1 MKRFLAVSMIVLI
14 MSQLAWAEFHE
25 SSLTEL
31 AVSHPHRA
39 EDTGGAITHY
49 VRVMTSEMEPWE
61 ARCDAEDVLQRFD
74 AEPVLEALLEH
85 VSKGMPQ
92 VPIWNSAG
100 REHDREAPVEWQIYY
115 AVDRSW
121 RYHLR
126 GPPSVELG
134 QLLLGLLPRTETPA
148 GRERVL
154 HDIARHW
161 HPDAEEP
168 LRRLMMDP
176 EGNLGVRRA
185 AGFCLMLHRGEVHH
199 EVLLDLARG
208 AAGEERR
215 EWWNLLVDPRHKAE
229 TGIDPAVVA
238 LGFEILAE
246 ERRINPG
253 YVHGA
258 YFVGCSL
265 GGYVNQ
271 DFKPDQSRDEYQGE
285 HGLNDAFFID
295 AVKNALAWWDE
306 NRHVDVSSS
315 GLPVD
320 FVERFDRMFL
330 SSEPLRYQDN
340 VALLDSID
348 TERLSALDRETVRSK
363 LKSFLSVRDIDRG
376 YADDCAQTGVADPL
390 AFLRLRSVQILARVG
405 SMDDVPFLRGLDT
418 LRDAEHP
425 LFEEE
430 CKKAIA
436 ALGDTGIP

>member
-31 AVSHPHRA
+31 AVSRPHRA

-49 VRVMTSEMEPWE
+49 IRVMTSEMEPWE

-74 AEPVLEALLEH
+74 AEPVLSALLER

-92 VPIWNSAG
+92 PPIWNSAG

-115 AVDRSW
+115 AIDRSW

-126 GPPSVELG
+126 GPPSAELG

-154 HDIARHW
+154 DDIARHW

-168 LRRLMMDP
+168 LRQLMVNRA
-176 EGNLGVRRA
+176 GSLGVRRA
-185 AGFCLMLHRGEVHH
+185 AGFCLMLHKGEVYH

-215 EWWNLLVDPRHKAE
+215 EWWDLLVDPRHKAK
-229 TGIDPAVVA
+229 TRVDSAVVA
-238 LGFEILAE
+238 LGFEILVE
-246 ERRINPG
+246 ERSVNPG

-258 YFVGCSL
+258 YFVACSL
-265 GGYVNQ
+265 GEYVDQ

-285 HGLNDAFFID
+285 HGLEDTFFTD
-295 AVKNALAWWDE
+295 TVENALAWWDE
-306 NRHVDVSSS
+306 NRHAYAPSSD
-315 GLPVD
+315 LPAD

-348 TERLSALDRETVRSK
+348 AERLSALDRETVRSK
-363 LKSFLSVRDIDRG
+363 LKSFLSARDVNRG
-376 YADDCAQTGVADPL
+376 YADDCMQTGVADPF
-390 AFLRLRSVQILARVG
+390 AFLRLQSVRVLARVG
-405 SMDDVPFLRGLDT
+405 AAEDVPFLRGLDT
-418 LRDAEHP
+418 SRDAEHP
-425 LFEEE
+425 LFKEEVQ
-430 CKKAIA
+430 KAIELLKDA
-436 ALGDTGIP
+436 GTP